1 MRNLLPLLLLPSLAT
16 AASPPAP
23 FAARLDAAFP
33 QQGNLVYSPTS
44 ISIAM
49 SLARAGAKGETA
61 AQMDRV
67 LGASAGSDAQKLISA
82 LPVHDQKGDSPKE
95 PMLSVANRLYGD
107 LTTPFAKSFLDF
119 TRTQFGAEA
128 QSVDFRHHAEAARLA
143 INKWVEQQTH
153 DKIRDLLGQG
163 SVDAGTRAVLVN
175 AIYLKAQW
183 LTQFEPNATRP
194 DAFAV
199 AGGSSKKVP
208 TMHGDVIANTG
219 AHDGARLL
227 DLPYFSGKGPRLSML
242 LVVPENRTLPM
253 IEADYAREGLAPFT
267 AAASTSD
274 RVMLGLPKFETGSSS
289 EVSTALQT
297 FGMTDAFNDKADFSG
312 MSANKTMISAVIHKA
327 WIKVDEGGTEAAAAT
342 AVVMR
347 DSAVVAG
354 PAHSFAVDRSFLFFI
369 HDDQGNVLF
378 AGRIVDP
385 SK

>member
-16 AASPPAP
+16 AAATPPP

-33 QQGNLVYSPTS
+33 QQSNLVYSPTS
-44 ISIAM
+44 ISIAL

-119 TRTQFGAEA
+119 TRSQFGAEA
-128 QSVDFRHHAEAARLA
+128 QSLDFRHHAEDARLA

-183 LTQFEPNATRP
+183 LTEFEPNATRP

-199 AGGSSKKVP
+199 ISGSSKKVP

-274 RVMLGLPKFETGSSS
+274 RVMLGLPKFETGSSA

-342 AVVMR
+342 AVVVR

-354 PAHSFAVDRSFLFFI
+354 PSHSFAVDRSFLFFI

-385 SK
+385 TK

>member
-16 AASPPAP
+16 AAATPPP

-107 LTTPFAKSFLDF
+107 LTTPFAKSFLEL
-119 TRTQFGAEA
+119 TREQFGAEA
-128 QSVDFRHHAEAARLA
+128 QSVDFRHHAEDARLA

-183 LTQFEPNATRP
+183 LTQFEPNDTRP
-194 DAFAV
+194 DAFSV
-199 AGGSSKKVP
+199 VGGSSKKVP

-242 LVVPENRTLPM
+242 LVVPENRTLSL

-289 EVSTALQT
+289 EVSTALQK
-297 FGMTDAFNDKADFSG
+297 FGMTDAFSDKADFSG

-378 AGRIVDP
+378 AGRIIDP
-385 SK
+385 TK